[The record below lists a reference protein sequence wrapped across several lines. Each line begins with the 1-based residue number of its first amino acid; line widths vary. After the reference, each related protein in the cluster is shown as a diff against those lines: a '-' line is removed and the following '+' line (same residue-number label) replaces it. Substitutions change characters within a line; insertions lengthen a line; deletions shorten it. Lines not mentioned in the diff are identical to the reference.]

1 MTPRISIVT
10 AGLVVAAVA
19 LATPTQ
25 AQSVRITVGSVFS
38 AGPASPQSAPYPQ
51 PPSRA
56 LGRPGPDGGYGWQ
69 GHREAALNRGF
80 SDGYEQGFD
89 AARDRDRY
97 DPRREGWYRNAARG
111 YDRDYRLSRDEYRD
125 IYRRGFL
132 QGYESGY
139 REGQREWRGRY
150 RRPDGGSRQ
159 PQGGWSRNW

>member
-1 MTPRISIVT
+1 MTPRISIVA
-10 AGLVVAAVA
+10 AGLVVAAA

-25 AQSVRITVGSVFS
+25 GQSVRISVGSVFS
-38 AGPASPQSAPYPQ
+38 AGPQSPQPARYPQ

-56 LGRPGPDGGYGWQ
+56 FGRLGPHAGYGWQ
-69 GHREAALNRGF
+69 GRDAALNRGF

-139 REGQREWRGRY
+139 RDGQREWRGRY
-150 RRPDGGSRQ
+150 RRPDGDNRR
-159 PQGGWSRNW
+159 PQGGWPRDW

>member
-1 MTPRISIVT
+1 MTPRISIVAT
-10 AGLVVAAVA
+10 GLVVAAVA
-19 LATPTQ
+19 LATPTW

-38 AGPASPQSAPYPQ
+38 AGAQAPQPAAYPQ

-56 LGRPGPDGGYGWQ
+56 FGRPAADRGYGWQ
-69 GHREAALNRGF
+69 GPREAALNRGF
-80 SDGYEQGFD
+80 GDGYEQGFE

-139 REGQREWRGRY
+139 RDGQRERRGGY
-150 RRPDGGSRQ
+150 RRPDGNYRQ
-159 PQGGWSRNW
+159 PQDGWWRR